1 MSNIRISQLPAADTP
16 LSGAEEIPMVQS
28 GGTVKATINQ
38 IGNVF
43 AASNL
48 QAVTD
53 NGNTTTNDIAVN
65 SVYIYD
71 SINDGYV
78 HIKTND
84 NGILIDQTENGQI
97 FSVQF
102 DKMSFGGVANK
113 SVNLHNAL
121 LSDVQDYEF
130 PDKSGTI
137 ALTDDIVISTLQ
149 QVTNG
154 TNKNLTNGIN
164 LQGTDAGGG
173 SFSGIS
179 VNAFGNKAAEN
190 NSGSNIN
197 GLGYQACQLNS
208 GSYVNGVGYI
218 SAKSNSGNYINALG
232 YQACISNS
240 GSKVNALG
248 TASASSNSGDNVNAF
263 GTQAAIYNNKNDIN
277 ALGFQSAYNNSGS
290 SVNSFGNLAAN
301 NNSGNNVNAFGYSA
315 GNGNTFNNVTLLG
328 NSAQATAAKQLV
340 LADGTLNARIS
351 YIGISAN
358 RTYELP
364 DTSGTFTIT
373 SGVGVSGFITRW
385 VSATA
390 VGASTLLSD
399 NANTISIGNSSP
411 SASARLQVDST
422 TSGFLPPRMTTTNR
436 NAISSPAEGLCVYDT
451 TLHKLYV
458 YDGTTWQACW

>member
-1 MSNIRISQLPAADTP
+1 MANVRISELPIASTP
-16 LSGAEEIPMVQS
+16 LSGAEEIPMVQN
-28 GGTVKATINQ
+28 GGTVKATVNQ
-38 IGNVF
+38 LGNLF
-43 AASNL
+43 SANTL
-48 QAVTD
+48 QSVTD
-53 NGNTTTNDIAVN
+53 NGNNTTNDIEVKSVGVYDETNDAYVN
-65 SVYIYD
+65 I
-71 SINDGYV
+71 G
-78 HIKTND
+78 TTD
-84 NGILIDQTENGQI
+84 NGILIKDTADTEIFVVQI
-97 FSVQF
+97 
-102 DKMSFGGVANK
+102 DAMSFGQGTQKAI
-113 SVNLHNAL
+113 LHNNL
-121 LSDVQDYEF
+121 LNAEQDYEF
-130 PDKSGTI
+130 PNASGTL
-137 ALTDDIVISTLQ
+137 ALTTDITPSTLQ
-149 QVTNG
+149 QVTTLANRV
-154 TNKNLTNGIN
+154 LTNNVN
-164 LQGTDAGGG
+164 LQGTNAGTGT
-173 SFSGIS
+173 FSGTDI
-179 VNAFGNKAAEN
+179 NAFGSQAAKE
-190 NSGSNIN
+190 NSGSNVN
-197 GLGYQACQLNS
+197 ALGNQACQNNS
-208 GSYVNGVGYI
+208 GSYVNGIGYV
-218 SAKSNSGNYINALG
+218 SAFGNSGSYINASG

-340 LADGTLNARIS
+340 LSDGTLNARIS

-364 DTSGTFTIT
+364 DVSGTLTIT
-373 SGVGVSGFITRW
+373 SGVGTSGFITRW

-458 YDGTTWQACW
+458 YDGTIWQACW